1 MIDDHPRRWPVTL
14 RSQNLNLIPIL
25 QALLHAEG
33 VVGAAH
39 DVHLAQPTVSGA
51 LARLREALDD
61 PILVRVGRGMRL
73 TPRAQQLRAQVDKIC
88 TDIDL
93 LFQPHTFDPTA
104 AEHDF
109 VIAAP
114 DHLAYL
120 LSKALIARLPY
131 EAPGVRIRFVDVPLN
146 LADLLHDGT
155 VDLGVAGNF
164 GIWPSVKFHCLFQER
179 IVAAVAADHPLVRQR
194 RVTSA
199 DLLEYPGIAY
209 SPGMGF
215 SRGDPKFVTG
225 IPSLDATPQF
235 TLGQFTDAV
244 LLAVGSLV
252 VARAPEM
259 LVNQLS
265 EIIPVAA
272 VQVADEREFDAGMF
286 WAPFQ
291 HDALEHRW
299 LRTMVEDCL
308 AAFADGVFGRN
319 GEPTT

>member
-1 MIDDHPRRWPVTL
+1 MTL

-88 TDIDL
+88 ADIDL
-93 LFQPHTFDPTA
+93 LFQPHTFDPAA

-179 IVAAVAADHPLVRQR
+179 IVAAVATDHPLVRQR
-194 RVTSA
+194 HVTSA

-259 LVNQLS
+259 LVTQLS

-272 VQVADEREFDAGMF
+272 VQLADEHEFDAGMF

-308 AAFADGVFGRN
+308 APFADDVVRRN
-319 GEPTT
+319 GELTT

>member
-1 MIDDHPRRWPVTL
+1 MTL

-88 TDIDL
+88 ADIDL

-164 GIWPSVKFHCLFQER
+164 GIWPSVNISLPVPGTHRRCRRHGPPTRPPAPRHIRRSAGVPRHRLQPGNGILER
-179 IVAAVAADHPLVRQR
+179 RPQVRDRHPQ
-194 RVTSA
+194 
-199 DLLEYPGIAY
+199 P
-209 SPGMGF
+209 
-215 SRGDPKFVTG
+215 
-225 IPSLDATPQF
+225 
-235 TLGQFTDAV
+235 
-244 LLAVGSLV
+244 
-252 VARAPEM
+252 
-259 LVNQLS
+259 
-265 EIIPVAA
+265 
-272 VQVADEREFDAGMF
+272 
-286 WAPFQ
+286 
-291 HDALEHRW
+291 
-299 LRTMVEDCL
+299 
-308 AAFADGVFGRN
+308 
-319 GEPTT
+319 